1 MWLLDVPGKEEGGVR
16 EDTSGIANEGIVD
29 VVNLLLLMGD
39 EGRTLVNAITSSNI
53 DVATIKHRS
62 KRILDDITQLQHE
75 NLS

>member
-29 VVNLLLLMGD
+29 VVNLLLMGD
-39 EGRTLVNAITSSNI
+39 EGPLVNANISSNT

-62 KRILDDITQLQHE
+62 KRMMDDIA
-75 NLS
+75 S

>member
-1 MWLLDVPGKEEGGVR
+1 MR

-39 EGRTLVNAITSSNI
+39 EGTLVNANTSSNI

-62 KRILDDITQLQHE
+62 KGMMDDITNTRAREFELE
-75 NLS
+75 LR